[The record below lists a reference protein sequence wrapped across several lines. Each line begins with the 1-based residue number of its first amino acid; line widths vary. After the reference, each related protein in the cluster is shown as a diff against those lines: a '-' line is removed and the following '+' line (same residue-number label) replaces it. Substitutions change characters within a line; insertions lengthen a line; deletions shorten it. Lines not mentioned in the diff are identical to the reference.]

1 MSRHPTTTYSTRHE
15 GAGQRN
21 PVPLDDRRV
30 AFDLEVRERITGYKH
45 ISIEALVPSLEC
57 DVITV
62 RLHDRYCTMPSSVKC
77 QELYCK
83 RMFLVCFLVS
93 VILKSGPPE
102 ELWLSDIEYF
112 VTAAKIEARE
122 KKTSC
127 SQYRLV
133 EWGTRH
139 DSRAYMLPLSS
150 GPGLTEGVQALLQ
163 PKACYFW
170 NNILTS
176 STDLGDTDKT
186 HDFGLNEDDNA
197 SAGRALGRPAMTSSR
212 HQKGAS
218 A

>member
-93 VILKSGPPE
+93 VMLKSGPPE

-112 VTAAKIEARE
+112 VTAAKIEARV
-122 KKTSC
+122 KKTFPGIHAS
-127 SQYRLV
+127 LV
-133 EWGTRH
+133 VGA
-139 DSRAYMLPLSS
+139 RAYGGCASM
-150 GPGLTEGVQALLQ
+150 LQ